1 MIKIYNSLTNKVE
14 EFVPRKENEVSMY
27 VCGSTVYN
35 DIHIGNSRPVVFFDT
50 VARFF
55 MYMGYDVKFVS
66 NFTDID
72 DKIINKAIQEG
83 VDESVISERY
93 IKSIKET
100 YELLNCLKHYK
111 NPKVTETMPQIIDF
125 IKLLVEKGGAYVEGN
140 DVYFDVTKVSEYGI
154 LSSQTIENLI
164 NGARIE
170 ENSKKHNPCDFNLW
184 KETELGKKWDS
195 PWGEGRPGWHTE
207 CVVMIHEIFK
217 GPIDIHG
224 GGLDLKFP
232 HHDNEIAQSCVAFD
246 NKIASYWMHNG
257 RVDLRGEKMSK
268 SLGNVI
274 WAKDLVKEI
283 GYGAYRL
290 MILNVPYRQ
299 PMNFRDEALSQAKA
313 DYEKINKSRLSL
325 IRKLQIEKDIVEYS
339 VEIKNEELLDIEKEF
354 KEALSNDFNTAN
366 AITSIQKV
374 SKLINTCARNKEF
387 DSDYACELLTLLDN
401 EMWVLGIDS
410 KIDVLNDGDLAIVK
424 KWHEARTAK
433 NFELADQYRN
443 EISQRGILL

>member
-1 MIKIYNSLTNKVE
+1 MIKIYNSLTNKIE
-14 EFVPRKENEVSMY
+14 EFKPLKENELSMY

-35 DIHIGNSRPVVFFDT
+35 DIHIGNSRPVIFFDV

-55 MYMGYDVKFVS
+55 TYMGYDVKFVS

-72 DKIINKAIQEG
+72 DKIINKAISEG

-100 YELLNCLKHYK
+100 YELLNCLKHFK

-125 IKLLVEKGGAYVEGN
+125 IDLLVEKGGAYVEGN

-154 LSSQTIENLI
+154 LSSQSIENLI

-170 ENSKKHNPCDFNLW
+170 ENTKKHNPCDFNLW
-184 KETELGKKWDS
+184 KQTEAGKKWDS

-207 CVVMIHEIFK
+207 CVVMINDIFD

-232 HHDNEIAQSCVAFD
+232 HHDNEIAQACVAFD
-246 NKIASYWMHNG
+246 NKIANYWMHNG

-274 WAKDLVKEI
+274 WAKDLVSEI

-290 MILNVPYRQ
+290 MMLNVPYRQ
-299 PMNFRDEALSQAKA
+299 PMNFREESMSQAIA
-313 DYEKINKSRLSL
+313 DYEKINKARISL
-325 IRKLQIEKDIVEYS
+325 IRKLQIEKDVVDYKRNITS
-339 VEIKNEELLDIEKEF
+339 SDLIALEEEF
-354 KEALSNDFNTAN
+354 KEFLSNDFNTAN
-366 AITSIQKV
+366 AITAIQKV
-374 SKLINTCARNKEF
+374 LKLINAYSRTKEF
-387 DSDYACELLTLLDN
+387 DAGYACELLTLLDK

-410 KIDVLNDGDLAIVK
+410 KIEVLNEEDLSLVRDWTK
-424 KWHEARTAK
+424 ARNDK
-433 NFELADQYRN
+433 NFELADQYRQRIT
-443 EISQRGILL
+443 ERGIVL